1 MASSHA
7 NAVEAVLFYAAEPVE
22 LRDLARFFDCDEND
36 IREALQEIEGRQ
48 QGGMQLIQTETTAA
62 LATTSEQSDVIERRK
77 KEEKQQPLSR
87 AASETLSIILYR
99 GPISRAD
106 IDYIRGVNSTAMLR
120 TLSVRGLVE
129 KVSSSDDSRTYLYQP
144 TADLLAH
151 LGVSKKEELPNYD
164 SVQSDIDTFMQSAS
178 AEGEEQP
185 SE

>member
-1 MASSHA
+1 MTSSHA

-22 LRDLARFFDCDEND
+22 LQDLASFFDCGEDD
-36 IREALQEIEGRQ
+36 IREALQEIGERQ
-48 QGGMQLIQTETTAA
+48 QGGIQLIQTEKTAA
-62 LATTSEQSDVIERRK
+62 LATAPEQSDIIERRK

-120 TLSVRGLVE
+120 TLSVRGLIE
-129 KVSSSDDSRTYLYQP
+129 RTSSSGDSRTYLYQP

-164 SVQSDIDTFMQSAS
+164 SVQSDIDTFMQNAS
-178 AEGEEQP
+178 TQEEERT